1 MKEAN
6 TEEETL
12 QEALEQAKL
21 IYGHRSQNSVTSRG
35 GKEGSGGRDNWEA
48 GVRECLGRAGLK
60 S

>member
-6 TEEETL
+6 TKEETL

-21 IYGHRSQNSVTSRG
+21 ISGHRSQNSVTSRG
-35 GKEGSGGRDNWEA
+35 GKEGSRGRDNWEA